1 MLRSG
6 GGQGW
11 QVLGLARG
19 ACAHSHP
26 QHTPLSLLIGG
37 HADCPGSG
45 LNAPQNSQAW
55 SQGPCRRSHKWAQ
68 SSVPHLHPGA
78 MCRDTLGQPGPSP
91 DPWNQ
96 NFWRG
101 DAGASVILNKTQGIL
116 MCLRGSEPPALPNEH
131 FLVNLKESFARHS
144 SALSDLPGLS

>member
-55 SQGPCRRSHKWAQ
+55 SQGPCRRSRKWAQ

-91 DPWNQ
+91 DP
-96 NFWRG
+96 
-101 DAGASVILNKTQGIL
+101 SVSVFPSVKRAVLGRLEAPLTPKV
-116 MCLRGSEPPALPNEH
+116 A
-131 FLVNLKESFARHS
+131 A
-144 SALSDLPGLS
+144 